1 MRTDATHSPHA
12 TIPRVIVRQSS
23 ALSPPDN
30 HLLITYVVDCNR
42 FLRCFSACIACSLYA
57 ASCRNHPQGG
67 LVKVAV
73 FVGGYCVINSLS
85 LYFLI
90 TTNSLILG
98 RPRPK
103 RYVMSPSRVELCL
116 PMIAQA
122 RRHAYGSHTL
132 TQSIEPCPYTYTW
145 QCLIEAKITLN

>member
-1 MRTDATHSPHA
+1 MHTNATHSPHA
-12 TIPRVIVRQSS
+12 TKHSDHIQQRTI
-23 ALSPPDN
+23 SPTTF
-30 HLLITYVVDCNR
+30 LLHTSVCIR
-42 FLRCFSACIACSLYA
+42 FLRCFSACIAWDTHVAKLPEPS
-57 ASCRNHPQGG
+57 SRWNGQGRG
-67 LVKVAV
+67 VS

-103 RYVMSPSRVELCL
+103 RYVMSSSRVELYS

-132 TQSIEPCPYTYTW
+132 TQSIESCPYLYVY
-145 QCLIEAKITLN
+145 QAVPI

>member
-1 MRTDATHSPHA
+1 MPPYPELSYDKA
-12 TIPRVIVRQSS
+12 V
-23 ALSPPDN
+23 LSPPDN
-30 HLLITYVVDCNR
+30 HLCGRLYSIPTV
-42 FLRCFSACIACSLYA
+42 FSACIACSSYA

-103 RYVMSPSRVELCL
+103 RYVMSSSRVELYS

-132 TQSIEPCPYTYTW
+132 TQSIESCPYTYTPGSA
-145 QCLIEAKITLN
+145 CLRLKLH